1 MLSTTTIK
9 SSGWQA
15 PHWRRHTL
23 ILLGFGLFAVLF
35 PLAFVHY
42 EIYVDEAW
50 LGQQVHALVTQGI
63 VKAELFRDVPPLNDR
78 IVLYHKLLIW
88 GGAAVSCVAGWGLYA
103 LRTVSLLSGLLV
115 AGLLFLRRP
124 LDSSPNASM
133 ASVLVL
139 LFTPLFFHQ
148 MIIFRPEMLVTAFG
162 FAGFLLLERGIL
174 NSRLWLIG
182 LAGLCAGLSGA
193 THAAGLSFAAAGFL
207 TLLLERRYSFLP
219 GYLLCAAL
227 GFFPYVLALVFDRE
241 LFLSQTL
248 RNNFIS
254 TDLSV
259 PWWQQLVGILDEHKR
274 WFRKPEVIGISVLFL
289 LALLQQKRE
298 EFQRNRTFWLYLASL
313 SVIIAATPLP
323 KLARYMMP
331 LIPFLAIVISR
342 GWMQPRLGT
351 SHLLRYGR
359 VLFIVW
365 TVLFFIAGIID
376 LGYEA
381 LIHRDDQ
388 IATNRLLAAQMEP
401 HTIVMAPWDFI
412 FEEQPNFTVQ
422 GFSGVRRAHSK
433 TRTAQQ
439 LEAYADSC
447 GANYMILSTYDIDYW
462 RLDST
467 DLARSFKRYT
477 PLAGVP
483 THSRWLVRSIPV
495 LDASSDSISV
505 RK

>member
-1 MLSTTTIK
+1 M
-9 SSGWQA
+9 
-15 PHWRRHTL
+15 
-23 ILLGFGLFAVLF
+23 LLGLGLFAVLF

-88 GGAAVSCVAGWGLYA
+88 AGAVTSLVAGWGLYT
-103 LRTVSLLSGLLV
+103 LRSVSLLSGLFV
-115 AGLLFLRRP
+115 AGLLFQRRP
-124 LDSSPNASM
+124 PDSSLNASLS
-133 ASVLVL
+133 SVLVL

-162 FAGFLLLERGIL
+162 FGGFLLLERGIL
-174 NSRLWLIG
+174 KSRTWLID
-182 LAGLCAGLSGA
+182 LAGLCAGFSGA
-193 THAAGLSFAAAGFL
+193 THAAGLSFVVAGLL
-207 TLLLERRYSFLP
+207 TLLLERRYRSLP

-227 GFFPYVLALVFDRE
+227 GFFPYISALLSDRE

-254 TDLSV
+254 TDLSA

-298 EFQRNRTFWLYLASL
+298 EFQRNRTFWLYLVSL
-313 SVIIAATPLP
+313 AVVIAATPLP

-342 GWMQPRLGT
+342 GWMQSRVGT
-351 SHLLRYGR
+351 TRLLRYGR
-359 VLFIVW
+359 ILFLVW
-365 TVLFFIAGIID
+365 TSLFFTAGIID

-381 LIHRDDQ
+381 LVHRDDQ
-388 IATNRLLAAQMEP
+388 VSTNRLLAAQMEP
-401 HTIVMAPWDFI
+401 HAIVMAPWDFI

-422 GFSGVRRAHSK
+422 GFSGVRLAHSE
-433 TRTAQQ
+433 TRTARQ

-447 GANYMILSTYDIDYW
+447 GATYMILSTYDIDYW
-462 RLDST
+462 RLDPA
-467 DLARSFKRYT
+467 DLGRSFRRYT
-477 PLAGVP
+477 PLAGSP
-483 THSRWLVRSIPV
+483 THDRWLVRKIPP
-495 LDASSDSISV
+495 A
-505 RK
+505 RGEH